1 MKKFLFF
8 IPIIFLIL
16 ATTITKNSTKKLDKK
31 IFQTKEQI
39 RFLED
44 KYQLE
49 LLDYNYNTSPKKLME
64 YQEFYFENEL
74 IQINIEDLNWIKIS
88 DNQIENGKI
97 VKNNE

>member
-1 MKKFLFF
+1 M
-8 IPIIFLIL
+8 
-16 ATTITKNSTKKLDKK
+16 
-31 IFQTKEQI
+31 FQTKEQI